1 MYLNLARRRIV
12 LAQIMQES
20 NGHMHKAGDGG
31 KSIGLMQV
39 QMLNGERG
47 VKCASYICSREEIHA
62 MIAQG
67 VLGTT
72 RGDGPRAPGIAF
84 YLGQFDVG
92 TSLRWYNTGSLPN
105 PDDLSVATWFSTESY
120 VSDVA
125 NRLLGFAPEAAYP
138 DPVCGFTLPFSS

>member
-1 MYLNLARRRIV
+1 
-12 LAQIMQES
+12 MQES

-39 QMLNGERG
+39 QMLNGESG
-47 VKCASYICSREEIHA
+47 IVCASDICTREEIHA

-72 RGDGPRAPGIAF
+72 RGDGPIAPGIAF
-84 YLGQFDVG
+84 YLRGNSVG
-92 TSLRWYNTGSLPN
+92 ASLRWYNTGSLPN
-105 PDDLSVATWFSTESY
+105 PADLSVATWFSTESY

-125 NRLLGFAPEAAYP
+125 NRLLGLAPEAPYP
-138 DPVCGFTLPFSS
+138 DPVCGFTLPVSS

>member
-1 MYLNLARRRIV
+1 
-12 LAQIMQES
+12 MQES

-39 QMLNGERG
+39 QMLNGESG
-47 VKCASYICSREEIHA
+47 IVCASYICTREEIHA

-72 RGDGPRAPGIAF
+72 RGDGPIAPGIAS
-84 YLGQFDVG
+84 YLRGNSVG

-105 PDDLSVATWFSTESY
+105 PADLSVATWFSTESY
-120 VSDVA
+120 VSDVG
-125 NRLLGFAPEAAYP
+125 NRLLGLAPEASYP

>member
-1 MYLNLARRRIV
+1 
-12 LAQIMQES
+12 MQES
-20 NGHMHKAGDGG
+20 HGQLGKAGDGG
-31 KSIGLMQV
+31 RSIGLMQV
-39 QMLNGERG
+39 QMLNGESG
-47 VKCASYICSREEIHA
+47 VRCTSDPCSREEIHR

-72 RGDGPRAPGIAF
+72 RGDGPMAPGIAF
-84 YLGQFDVG
+84 YLNQFDIG

-125 NRLLGFAPEAAYP
+125 NRLQGLAPEATYP
-138 DPVCGFTLPFSS
+138 DPACQFIQPTLS

>member
-1 MYLNLARRRIV
+1 
-12 LAQIMQES
+12 MQES

-47 VKCASYICSREEIHA
+47 IRCASDICSRKEIHA

-72 RGDGPRAPGIAF
+72 RGDGPIAPGIAF
-84 YLGQFDVG
+84 YLRQFDVG

-105 PDDLSVATWFSTESY
+105 PADLSVATWFSTESY

-125 NRLLGFAPEAAYP
+125 NRLLGLAPDATYP
-138 DPVCGFTLPFSS
+138 NPVCGFTLPILS

>member
-1 MYLNLARRRIV
+1 
-12 LAQIMQES
+12 MQES

-39 QMLNGERG
+39 QMLNGESG
-47 VKCASYICSREEIHA
+47 IICASYVCTREEIHA

-72 RGDGPRAPGIAF
+72 RGDGPIAPGIAF
-84 YLGQFDVG
+84 YLRENSVG
-92 TSLRWYNTGSLPN
+92 ASLRWYNTGSLPN
-105 PDDLSVATWFSTESY
+105 PADLSVATWFSTESY

-125 NRLLGFAPEAAYP
+125 NRLLGLAPEAQYP
-138 DPVCGFTLPFSS
+138 DPACGFTLPYLS

>member
-1 MYLNLARRRIV
+1 
-12 LAQIMQES
+12 MQES

-39 QMLNGERG
+39 QMLNGESG
-47 VKCASYICSREEIHA
+47 VICASPICTREEIHA

-72 RGDGPRAPGIAF
+72 RGDGPIAPGIAF
-84 YLGQFDVG
+84 YLRQFDVAP
-92 TSLRWYNTGSLPN
+92 SLRWYNTGSLPN
-105 PDDLSVATWFSTESY
+105 PADVSVATWFSTESY

-125 NRLLGFAPEAAYP
+125 NRLLGLAPEATYP
-138 DPVCGFTLPFSS
+138 GPACGFARPISS